1 MSDSPRQSDHIYWIE
16 TDKVKPNPMQ
26 PRHSV
31 NEDSLKNL
39 AASIREYGILQPL
52 VVSRIERE
60 VPTGT
65 AVEYELIAGE
75 RRWRAAVMLGLREVP
90 AVVRREESDKIKL
103 ELAIVENVQREDL
116 NPIDRAM
123 AYKRLMEEFGM
134 YQREIAFRIGKS
146 RESVANALRLLN
158 LEDEFKEGIIAGK
171 ITEGHARPLLMLEGH
186 KEEQKKLYE
195 NIISSNLSVREAEQ
209 FARSVALERS
219 RKFRRAIDEE
229 AKLAE
234 EELGHFLGT
243 RVLITRDRMGKGQIA
258 IEFFSSEE
266 LGGIVKKIRTEAH
279 NEASVDESGDAHTA
293 QDGNTKDSAASSLA
307 DTTLTIDDLKDF
319 TV

>member
-1 MSDSPRQSDHIYWIE
+1 
-16 TDKVKPNPMQ
+16 
-26 PRHSV
+26 
-31 NEDSLKNL
+31 
-39 AASIREYGILQPL
+39 
-52 VVSRIERE
+52 
-60 VPTGT
+60 
-65 AVEYELIAGE
+65 
-75 RRWRAAVMLGLREVP
+75 
-90 AVVRREESDKIKL
+90 
-103 ELAIVENVQREDL
+103 
-116 NPIDRAM
+116 
-123 AYKRLMEEFGM
+123 
-134 YQREIAFRIGKS
+134 
-146 RESVANALRLLN
+146 
-158 LEDEFKEGIIAGK
+158 
-171 ITEGHARPLLMLEGH
+171 MLEGH